1 MHKDEKPLISI
12 VLVVYNARDSVE
24 QTILG
29 VLDQDYSNIEL
40 IVIDGASNDGTLN
53 ILEKYKRS
61 IQKLISEPDNGV
73 YDAFNKG
80 IKAAQGDWLYFI
92 GAGDKFFKKTTI
104 SKVFSEPPQ
113 GKFLYG
119 NVVKGSRAKPYDGKF
134 YKLKYCRKN
143 ICHQSIFYHRD
154 LFQQLGIFD
163 TRYPL
168 LADWAF
174 NIKCFSS
181 RGVNPTFI
189 DIIIA
194 AYEGGGISD
203 RKYDTAFFNDLDK
216 IFESFGEPYISFV
229 KAYWNIRTKLGNR
242 PFT

>member
-1 MHKDEKPLISI
+1 MHENEKPLVSI
-12 VLVVYNARDSVE
+12 VLAVYNARDSIE
-24 QTILG
+24 KSILG
-29 VLDQDYSNIEL
+29 ILEQDYPKVEL
-40 IVIDGASNDGTLN
+40 IVIDGASDDGTLD
-53 ILEKYKRS
+53 ILETYMHS
-61 IQKLISEPDNGV
+61 IQKLISEPDHGV

-80 IKAAQGDWLYFI
+80 IQAAQGDWIYFI
-92 GAGDKFFKKTTI
+92 GAGDYFFEKTTI
-104 SKVFSEPPQ
+104 SKVFSKQPQ

-119 NVVKGSRAKPYDGKF
+119 NVLKGSRKKPYDGEF
-134 YKLKYCRKN
+134 HKLKYCRKN

-154 LFQQLGIFD
+154 LFQQIGTFD
-163 TRYPL
+163 TKYPL

-181 RGVNPTFI
+181 RSANPTFI

-203 RKYDTAFFNDLDK
+203 RKYDAAFFKDLDK

-229 KAYWNIRTKLGNR
+229 KAYWNIRTKLVNR

>member
-1 MHKDEKPLISI
+1 MHKDKKPLISI
-12 VLVVYNARDSVE
+12 VLVVYNAINSIE

-29 VLDQDYSNIEL
+29 VLSQEYSNIEL

-53 ILEKYKRS
+53 ILEKYKHS
-61 IQKLISEPDNGV
+61 IQKMISEPDNGV

-80 IKAAQGDWLYFI
+80 IQAAQGEWIYFI
-92 GAGDKFFKKTTI
+92 GAGDNFFEKTTI
-104 SKVFSEPPQ
+104 YKAFSKPIQ

-119 NVVKGSRAKPYDGKF
+119 NVLKGSRSKPYDGVF
-134 YKLKYCRKN
+134 HKLKYCRKN

-154 LFQQLGIFD
+154 LFKTLGTFD
-163 TRYPL
+163 TKYPL

-181 RGVNPTFI
+181 PDVNPTFI

-194 AYEGGGISD
+194 TYEGGGISD
-203 RKYDTAFFNDLDK
+203 RKYDTAFFKDLDK

-229 KAYWNIRTKLGNR
+229 KAYWNIRTKLVNR